1 MLAIQSVSSACFRG
15 PGTGVTVP
23 NVRSRRFSEPTR
35 SELLLAAAMLPI
47 LILAIVMKFLLHFS

>member
-1 MLAIQSVSSACFRG
+1 VH
-15 PGTGVTVP
+15 
-23 NVRSRRFSEPTR
+23 SRRFSEPTR